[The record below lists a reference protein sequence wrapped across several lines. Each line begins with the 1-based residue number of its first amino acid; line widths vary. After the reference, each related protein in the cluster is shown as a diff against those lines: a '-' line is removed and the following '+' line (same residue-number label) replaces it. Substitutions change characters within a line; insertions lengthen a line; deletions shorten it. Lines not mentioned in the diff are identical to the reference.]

1 MAQPVNDGNGLVKL
15 LLSSYIGV
23 RFQNFSTQACPAVV
37 QSPVLVSLETACR
50 QASTLLQQPRTLSL
64 FGRPY
69 RIVDYLLL
77 AGLV

>member
-1 MAQPVNDGNGLVKL
+1 MIDRGLLELDLQFRMQLGGPSWTVL
-15 LLSSYIGV
+15 LG
-23 RFQNFSTQACPAVV
+23 RRDST
-37 QSPVLVSLETACR
+37 
-50 QASTLLQQPRTLSL
+50 ASKDNAERDLLAPSFDLANLTPSHLQTSSL